1 MPNWFARLTG
11 AEGKA
16 MSYRALADLAV
27 SGPQPAVARDIPS
40 LIRAGYERNAIAHR
54 CVRLIAEA
62 AASIP
67 LTSED
72 KALQALLER
81 PNPDQAGAELW
92 ERFYGYLQ
100 VAGNAY
106 LELVSLEA
114 EPRGLFALRPD
125 RVRVLPG
132 ETGWPAGW
140 EYATGTRKRR
150 FLRDPLSGR
159 SPVFH
164 MRLFHPGDDYY
175 GLSPLSAAA
184 EAIHLH
190 NAGAQWARA
199 LLDNAARPSGAL
211 VVGGE
216 EGRLSETQFERLKAE
231 LLEAHGGARNAGRPL
246 LLEGGLDWKPMAL
259 SPADMDFIDAR
270 RESAREIALALGVPP
285 LLLGL
290 PGDNTYANYREA
302 QLAFW
307 RQTVLPLVHK
317 CAGAMTVWLRPWLGD
332 AVRVEADVSAA
343 PLDGEGGQ

>member
-11 AEGKA
+11 AEGKSVPA
-16 MSYRALADLAV
+16 RALSGISLAG
-27 SGPQPAVARDIPS
+27 SHASLARDIPS
-40 LIRAGYERNAIAHR
+40 LTRAGYERNAIAHR

-72 KALQALLER
+72 RAVQALLDS

-92 ERFYGYLQ
+92 ESFYGYLQ

-106 LELVSLEA
+106 LELVSLEE

-132 ETGWPAGW
+132 DKGWPAGW
-140 EYATGTRKRR
+140 EYATGSRRRR
-150 FLRDPLSGR
+150 FVRDALSGR
-159 SPVFH
+159 SAVFH

-184 EAIHLH
+184 EAIHFH
-190 NAGAQWARA
+190 NGGSEWARA
-199 LLDNAARPSGAL
+199 LLNNAARPSGAL
-211 VVGGE
+211 VVSGE
-216 EGRLSETQFERLKAE
+216 DGRLSETQFERLKAQ
-231 LLEAHGGARNAGRPL
+231 LLDAHSGARNAGRPL

-290 PGDNTYANYREA
+290 PGDNTYANYKEA

-307 RQTVLPLVHK
+307 RQTVLPLVRK
-317 CAGAMTVWLRPWLGD
+317 CAGAMTVWLRPWMGET
-332 AVRVEADVSAA
+332 VSVQADISAA
-343 PLDGEGGQ
+343 PLQAEDGK

>member
-11 AEGKA
+11 AEGKSVPA
-16 MSYRALADLAV
+16 RALAGLAY
-27 SGPQPAVARDIPS
+27 SGSERAIARDIPS
-40 LIRAGYERNAIAHR
+40 LVRAGYERNAIAHR

-67 LTSED
+67 LTSPD
-72 KALQALLER
+72 KAVQALLQR

-92 ERFYGYLQ
+92 ESFYGYLQ

-106 LELVSLEA
+106 LELVSLEDG
-114 EPRGLFALRPD
+114 PRGLFALRPD

-132 ETGWPAGW
+132 DSGWPAGW
-140 EYATGTRKRR
+140 EYATGSRKRR

-159 SPVFH
+159 SAVFH

-190 NAGAQWARA
+190 NTGSQWARA

-216 EGRLSETQFERLKAE
+216 EGRLSETQFERLKSE
-231 LLEAHGGARNAGRPL
+231 LLEAHSGARNAGRPL

-259 SPADMDFIDAR
+259 SPADMDFTEAR

-290 PGDNTYANYREA
+290 PGDNTYANYKEA

-307 RQTVLPLVHK
+307 RQTVHPLVRK

-332 AVRVEADVSAA
+332 AIVVEAQTGAA
-343 PLDGEGGQ
+343 PLDAEAGA